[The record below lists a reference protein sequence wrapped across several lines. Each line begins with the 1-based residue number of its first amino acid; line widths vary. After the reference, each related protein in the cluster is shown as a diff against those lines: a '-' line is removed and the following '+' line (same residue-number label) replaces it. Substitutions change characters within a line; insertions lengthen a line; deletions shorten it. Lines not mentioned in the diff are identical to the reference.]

1 MILNIQIDDL
11 PLSEIKNQLKLIK
24 NIKNDIKIDNYLDKI
39 K

>member
-24 NIKNDIKIDNYLDKI
+24 NIKNDIKINNYLDTVK
-39 K
+39 

>member
-24 NIKNDIKIDNYLDKI
+24 NIKNDI
-39 K
+39 

>member
-24 NIKNDIKIDNYLDKI
+24 NIKNDIKIDNYLDTI